1 MATKLLFRAED
12 LLDLQSKL
20 NKRLELVKGELYE
33 VSTGWRH
40 GEVTGRI
47 YSLIDIWNSV
57 RKAGRVATD
66 AGVILERD
74 PDTVRGPD
82 VSFVRKG
89 RISAEQARRGFVEL
103 APDLAVEVKS
113 PNDTWASQVAKA
125 QEYLAKGTAVVL
137 LVRPDEYA
145 EVHRSGQEPLRLGPD
160 DVFTAED
167 ILPGFEAHIRD
178 FFAETEE

>member
-12 LLDLQSKL
+12 LLDLQSTL

-40 GEVTGRI
+40 GEVMGRI
-47 YSLIDIWNSV
+47 YSLLDFWN
-57 RKAGRVATD
+57 RMHKAGRVACD

-125 QEYLAKGTAVVL
+125 QEYLAKGTALVL

-145 EVHRSGQEPLRLGPD
+145 EVHRPGQQPLRLGLD
-160 DVFTAED
+160 DIFTAED
-167 ILPGFEAHIRD
+167 VLPGFAAPIRD
-178 FFAETEE
+178 FFPETSE

>member
-40 GEVTGRI
+40 GEVMGEI
-47 YSLIDIWNSV
+47 YSLLRAWNRV
-57 RKAGRVATD
+57 RKAGRVACD

-89 RISAEQARRGFVEL
+89 RINAEQAARGFVEL

-125 QEYLAKGTAVVL
+125 QEYLAKGTALVL

-145 EVHRSGQEPLRLGPD
+145 EIHRSGQEPVRLGPG

-167 ILPGFEAHIRD
+167 VLPGFEAHVRD
-178 FFAETEE
+178 FFPETAE